1 MLALPRVGQEVIVSF
16 QEGDA
21 DQPIIKFSRDLYNE
35 YPTSIKKPP
44 AEGELIGSKVSGKS
58 IFWVIKR

>member
-21 DQPIIKFSRDLYNE
+21 DQPIITGRVYNTLQV
-35 YPTSIKKPP
+35 P
-44 AEGELIGSKVSGKS
+44 
-58 IFWVIKR
+58 